1 MNSMSK
7 KIALA
12 KDLLDL
18 LKKNPLSYYW
28 QGFTMVPFALYD
40 CEEIVLC
47 NIDPLDF
54 SFTYVDGLYVGK
66 WWDKFLGNT
75 AIDFNGEYIAIWN
88 LEDCEGISLELSS
101 LYSCLSHEMFHC
113 YQLKNNWTLWAD
125 EFLAVTYPY
134 SQDSLAIRL
143 MEMDILLEALK
154 EDDPCK
160 KNGLISKFIFIR
172 EERKKLIG
180 KYLDYELALESC
192 EGTATYVQF
201 KALSKIENL
210 STLDHISSFIGH
222 FNFHDLACFRSSCYG
237 FGLVMALLLDQCYPS
252 WHKEFT
258 SSKLFLYDFFKS
270 KTSFSLDHNNLII
283 DNIYKENA
291 KQLLNTYLKKNKN
304 IITNFFNKDLYK
316 IIVKGNLR
324 ISGFDPMNIVTYDKY
339 VLHKNFLKVND
350 WTILSEILTIPNE
363 DFWTMNEIE
372 FYSVD
377 KPQILDK
384 NTIWVNDI
392 KFQGAV
398 SIEGTTYLVKV

>member
-1 MNSMSK
+1 MNSMSE
-7 KIALA
+7 KITLA

-18 LKKNPLSYYW
+18 LKKNPLNEYW

-40 CEEIVLC
+40 SAEIVLC
-47 NIDPLDF
+47 NIDPHDS

-66 WWDKFLGNT
+66 WQDKFLGNT

-88 LEDCEGISLELSS
+88 LEDCGGISPELSS

-134 SQDSLAIRL
+134 SEDSLSIRL

-160 KNGLISKFIFIR
+160 KKDLISKFIFIR
-172 EERKKLIG
+172 EERRKLIG

-192 EGTATYVQF
+192 EGTATYVEF
-201 KALSKIENL
+201 KALSRIENF
-210 STLDHISSFIGH
+210 STLDHINSFIDRSKL
-222 FNFHDLACFRSSCYG
+222 HDLSCFRSSCYS
-237 FGLVMALLLDQCYPS
+237 FGLLMALLLDQCYPS

-258 SSKLFLYDFFKS
+258 FSKLPLYDFFKS
-270 KTSFSLDHNNLII
+270 KSSFSLDHNDFII

-291 KQLLNTYLKKNKN
+291 KQLLNTHLKKSEN

-316 IIVKGNLR
+316 IIVTGNLR

-350 WTILSEILTIPNE
+350 WTILSEILTTPNE

-384 NTIWVNDI
+384 NTIWVNDV
-392 KFQGAV
+392 KFQGTV
-398 SIEGTTYLVKV
+398 SIEGTTYLIKV